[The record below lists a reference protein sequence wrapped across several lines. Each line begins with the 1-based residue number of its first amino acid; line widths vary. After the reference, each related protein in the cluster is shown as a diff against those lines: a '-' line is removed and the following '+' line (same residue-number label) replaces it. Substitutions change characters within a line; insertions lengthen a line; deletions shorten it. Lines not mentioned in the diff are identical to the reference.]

1 MQAALANCSSSMW
14 QGKKVYRELVS
25 WFPVPERGCINSRS
39 GFELFCV
46 VKRGDSR
53 SVKHARMHI
62 YTRRRAMR
70 KIRLVVMT
78 LLSLALA
85 LPAFGKTS
93 KNTYPAAC
101 SELWGAVKDVLGN
114 AENYNVEESN
124 DTLMTAAYK
133 VKHNVH
139 VTVTGAVLQR
149 TNHVALVSKG
159 AQCEMQVKSNY
170 SGFEHDDS

>member
-1 MQAALANCSSSMW
+1 
-14 QGKKVYRELVS
+14 
-25 WFPVPERGCINSRS
+25 
-39 GFELFCV
+39 
-46 VKRGDSR
+46 
-53 SVKHARMHI
+53 
-62 YTRRRAMR
+62 MR

-149 TNHVALVSKG
+149 TNHVALVSKVHS
-159 AQCEMQVKSNY
+159 ARCKSSRTIADLSTTTVVT
-170 SGFEHDDS
+170 SGSAWRNPLPS